1 MADATKHTECQIKRN
16 GQQRATAV
24 SGGIYVRIEL
34 YAVSSQPKGTP
45 RTGFTRV
52 LGRSYTRSRGI
63 GPFSRWLNKP
73 WVV

>member
-1 MADATKHTECQIKRN
+1 MADATKHTECRIKRN

-24 SGGIYVRIEL
+24 SGGIYVWIEL

-52 LGRSYTRSRGI
+52 LVPPTTPLFYILLYDGYWC
-63 GPFSRWLNKP
+63 F
-73 WVV
+73 V